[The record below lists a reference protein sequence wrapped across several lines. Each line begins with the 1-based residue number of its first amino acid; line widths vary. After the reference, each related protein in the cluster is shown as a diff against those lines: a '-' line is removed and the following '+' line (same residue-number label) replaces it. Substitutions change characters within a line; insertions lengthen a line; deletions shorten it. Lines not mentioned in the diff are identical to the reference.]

1 MRLLSL
7 SLLLVAAGAGR
18 ADSPYS
24 DRWVYC
30 QHNLLV
36 DQNVEDLLKLL
47 DRSAKAGYTGLV
59 LADYK
64 FNILD
69 RMPDRYFQNVERIKK
84 AAAERKVELIPC
96 VFPIGYSDGL
106 LVHDPNLAEGVPVK
120 DAPFVAK
127 GKELVP
133 AGAPAQFVNGNFELA
148 RGDTFAGF
156 SFQDEPGKSTF
167 ADTDIKHGGA
177 MSLRMQDPAGNSRIS
192 QKVKLRPWTC
202 YRYAAWVKTRDLK
215 RASFKLM
222 ALGGSGRALTFHE
235 GHLKPDQDWTQV
247 EVVFNTLGET
257 DVTLYV
263 GAWGGFKG
271 TIWVD
276 DLALEELSL
285 VNVLRRDGCPLTVA
299 SVDGKTVYEE
309 GKDFELVK
317 DAVMLKNAVAGK
329 WEFGHRGPAITL
341 TAGSRIKDGDRLTVS
356 WYHPVLVHGEQVAC
370 SLLAPK
376 VFDLLRDQAKRVNDL
391 LHPKSFF
398 MQHDEIRVAGW
409 DETATKSGLTP
420 GGQLAENARRCRKIL
435 TDLNP
440 DARVIVWSDMFD
452 PHHNA
457 VDNYYLVNG
466 SWKASWEGL
475 AKDVVIANWNGGKA
489 ADSLKFFAGRGHPQ
503 VIAGYYDGDL
513 SNFRKWDAA
522 VRGVPGVRGFMYTT
536 WARQYRHLEEYGK
549 ALTGR
554 D

>member
-1 MRLLSL
+1 MRLAL
-7 SLLLVAAGAGR
+7 SLLLVAAGVGR
-18 ADSPYS
+18 TAEPRYA

-36 DQNVEDLLKLL
+36 DQNVEDLLKIL
-47 DRSAKAGYTGLV
+47 DRAAKAGYTGLV

-69 RMPDRYFQNVERIKK
+69 RMPERYVQNVERVKK
-84 AAAERKVELIPC
+84 AAADRNIELIPC

-133 AGAPAQFVNGNFELA
+133 AGEPVTFVNGGFEQA
-148 RGDTFAGF
+148 RGDTFAGC

-167 ADTDIKHGGA
+167 ADKEVMHGGA
-177 MSLRMQDPAGNSRIS
+177 MSLRMQDPAGNCRIN

-202 YRYAAWVKTRDLK
+202 YRYATWVKTKDLK

-222 ALGGSGRALTFHE
+222 ALGGTGRALTFHE
-235 GHLKPDQDWTQV
+235 AHLKPDQDWTQM

-257 DVTLYV
+257 DAAMYV

-276 DLALEELSL
+276 DLTLEELSL
-285 VNVLRRDGCPLTVA
+285 VNVLRRDGCPL
-299 SVDGKTVYEE
+299 SVTSADGKTVYEE
-309 GKDFELVK
+309 GKDFQPVK
-317 DAVMLKNAVAGK
+317 DPVMLKNAAAGR
-329 WEFGHRGPAITL
+329 WEFGHKGPTIEL
-341 TAGSRIKDGDRLTVS
+341 TAGSRIKDGDRLKVS

-376 VFDLLRDQAKRVNDL
+376 VFDLLKDQAKRVNDL
-391 LHPKSFF
+391 LHPKTFF

-409 DETATKSGLTP
+409 DETGMKSGLTP
-420 GGQLAENARRCRKIL
+420 GGQLAENARRCREIL
-435 TDLNP
+435 REVNP
-440 DARVIVWSDMFD
+440 AARVVVWSDMFD

-466 SWKASWEGL
+466 SWKGSWDGL

-489 ADSLKFFAGRGHPQ
+489 ADSLKFFTDRGHPQ

-513 SNFRKWDAA
+513 SNFKRWDTAA
-522 VRGVPGVRGFMYTT
+522 KGVSGVRGFMYTT
-536 WARQYRHLEEYGK
+536 WARRYGLLEAYGK
-549 ALTGR
+549 AISGT